1 MALLLAF
8 VVNALALAAA
18 AWLLPGIH
26 TGGLGSIAATAVLF
40 GLVNMLIRPF
50 VKLLSCGFIVL
61 TLGLFTLVINAAM
74 LLLTAWIGRHLG
86 IDFRVD
92 SFLTAFLGA
101 LLISIVSMV
110 LSLAVRPGGR

>member
-1 MALLLAF
+1 MRILLAF

-26 TGGLGSIAATAVLF
+26 SGGIADIAWTAVIF
-40 GLVNMLIRPF
+40 GLVNALIRPF

-61 TLGLFTLVINAAM
+61 TLGLFTLIINAAM
-74 LLLTAWIGRHLG
+74 LMLTAWIGRHLG

-101 LLISIVSMV
+101 LLISIVSLV
-110 LSLAVRPGGR
+110 LSLAVRPGER